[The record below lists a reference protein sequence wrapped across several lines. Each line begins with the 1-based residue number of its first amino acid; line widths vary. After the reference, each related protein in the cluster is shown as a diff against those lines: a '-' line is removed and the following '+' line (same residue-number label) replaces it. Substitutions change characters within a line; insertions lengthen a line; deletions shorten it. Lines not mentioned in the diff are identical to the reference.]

1 MVMGYTKKTGSNE
14 YEWSNIFND
23 GYVQQYFGPDSL
35 MEYDTVYDI
44 TDSQDTS
51 GEKIEQ
57 EENESGITI
66 EEAGNM
72 IDSFLKETGFS
83 SIPQTES
90 SQLKWSGYNERADQ
104 VYQDRGYF

>member
-1 MVMGYTKKTGSNE
+1 MEYDTVYDITDSQDTSGEKKAGSNE

-51 GEKIEQ
+51 GL
-57 EENESGITI
+57 S
-66 EEAGNM
+66 
-72 IDSFLKETGFS
+72 
-83 SIPQTES
+83 
-90 SQLKWSGYNERADQ
+90 
-104 VYQDRGYF
+104 